1 MQRSAEGTTIIAVCG
16 KGGVGKT
23 SISAAT
29 VRTLLERGGSTVLA
43 IDADPAAGLAAALG
57 IDVSVTLNDVRER
70 FIARLEEGAREDR
83 AVLLPLL
90 DYDVWSAVAE
100 RDGLAFLAIGRPESD
115 GCYCQVN
122 DILKDII
129 GGIAGNFD
137 FVVIDGEAGIEQVNR
152 RVMEMVTHLVLVSD
166 ASSRGLNVARSI
178 RDVADRTVKYRHAGL
193 VLNRIVDEDEV
204 RRLSL
209 PTGLSFIGWVPEDG
223 AIRSADIRGTSV
235 LALTGSPALSAV
247 RDVLGRLLEGGASTV
262 AEPPRETATA

>member
-70 FIARLEEGAREDR
+70 LIARLEEGAREDR
-83 AVLLPLL
+83 AGLLSLL
-90 DYDVWSAVAE
+90 DYEVWSAVVE
-100 RDGLAFLAIGRPESD
+100 REGLAFLAIGRPESD

-129 GGIAGNFD
+129 GTTAGNFD
-137 FVVIDGEAGIEQVNR
+137 YVVIDGEAGIEQVNR
-152 RVMEMVTHLVLVSD
+152 RVMETVTHLLLVSD
-166 ASSRGLNVARSI
+166 ASLRGLNVVKTI
-178 RDVADRTVKYRHAGL
+178 RDVADRTVKYRRAAM
-193 VLNRIVDEDEV
+193 VLNRIAGEGEA
-204 RRLSL
+204 RRLTL
-209 PTGLSFIGWVPEDG
+209 PAGLDCAGWIPEDS
-223 AIRSADIRGTSV
+223 AIRSADIAGTSV
-235 LALTGSPALSAV
+235 LSLAESPALAAV
-247 RDVLGRLLEGGASTV
+247 RGILDRLLESPAPAGKD
-262 AEPPRETATA
+262 EQRETARA